1 AAAVTRV
8 AEEVEVDHS
17 VSIDVVAV
25 GDAPLDERREAVV
38 AAAREAMVN
47 AAKWSG
53 APSVSVY
60 VEVAEGDVKVFV
72 RDWGCGFD
80 PAAVA
85 DDRHG
90 LRESITGRMARHGG
104 QAVVRTDPEEGTE
117 IQLRMPRDGR

>member
-1 AAAVTRV
+1 
-8 AEEVEVDHS
+8 
-17 VSIDVVAV
+17 VAV
-25 GDAPLDERREAVV
+25 GDAPLDDRLEAVV

-53 APSVSVY
+53 AANVSVY
-60 VEVAEGDVKVFV
+60 VEAADNEVKVFV

-90 LRESITGRMARHGG
+90 LRESITGRMVRHGG
-104 QAVVRTDPEEGTE
+104 QAVVRTGTGGDPAGGDTADGEGTE
-117 IQLRMPRDGR
+117 IQLRMPR

>member
-1 AAAVTRV
+1 V
-8 AEEVEVDHS
+8 ADEVEVDHE

-25 GDAPLDERREAVV
+25 GDAPLDDRLEAVV

-53 APSVSVY
+53 AANVSVY
-60 VEVAEGDVKVFV
+60 VEAAEGEVKVFV

-90 LRESITGRMARHGG
+90 LRESITGRMTRHGG
-104 QAVVRTDPEEGTE
+104 QAVVRTGAGTADGEGTE
-117 IQLRMPRDGR
+117 IQLRMPR